1 MTHSSDALLHDDSVP
16 VRHPHRWRLSRAG
29 IVNVW
34 HYLDTE
40 FTLPGGRMILRGTNG
55 SGKSRALEML
65 LPFLLDADRKRMD
78 ATGAAKVDLD
88 ELMRTGAAGQ
98 TNRIGY
104 LWIELARPTGHL
116 TIGAHIRYSAT
127 AHRSEVHFFT
137 TELRIGHDL
146 VLVDEFRAPL
156 SRDDLAARIGADKLT
171 REPDRHR
178 DTVRD
183 LVFGLR
189 GEGGRDRYTGLLQL
203 LHTLRSPD
211 VGNRIDEG
219 RLPQILSDALP
230 PLADNMLVE
239 AGSQLDLLGESRRAQ
254 AQLEASL
261 TRVRQFHA
269 VYRRYAADLLRAS
282 ADAAVAAA
290 DRVSDTRR
298 ELAAAEA
305 DATDLDTQA
314 AAAETRLRER
324 RDQLSELERAMR
336 GLETHELFR
345 TADDLAQRQLA
356 VDALGLA
363 ADQAI
368 AAATRART
376 HERLEADRAGELLDE
391 LSAAVD
397 RTTERLALA
406 KRELT
411 AATVPHGA
419 LPADV
424 RLDVDREV
432 PALHP
437 VRTDR
442 DASPESAPRPTI
454 ARATLV
460 PEQCEE
466 ARAAAEYAAAAA
478 RRRREQASRRL
489 GEARRLDLWGR
500 GVREAEAAA
509 ERAAREAE
517 RDSAQ
522 RFEAATRL
530 DDAALSLRHGWREWL
545 TSDSTSALLPDLDAV
560 GLMRR
565 LSAYLES
572 ITDADTDTDAD
583 ADPIL
588 SELGALPAFAAEAA
602 VDALDETAVAP
613 PQDRTDDARRRA
625 LAEERDALDADD
637 GTPVG
642 APWQSPS
649 NGVPLWRAV
658 DFADTLGEDDRIG
671 IEAALLAAGFLTAT
685 VDGEGRLRAHTG
697 QVLVSPRGEPPRQP
711 LSTVLVPAP
720 ETDVPLT
727 AITAV
732 LSAIGF
738 EDAAA
743 VASVSRDGRWHNG
756 VLRGRHTAESA
767 RYIGAG
773 ARDAATALRRIRLDE
788 ITADLAAL
796 DLAAERRTAERGDP
810 ATSRARVHAHASSAP
825 TTGALEEAL
834 HRYREADGRA
844 QVSAAAAAELRKHA
858 ATLRTQWSTD
868 LDTHRAT
875 CTHFSLPRDVA
886 DLEAVVSTCAVAERT
901 CLDLSRDVGDVLAAR
916 DRLAAA
922 TDRFASASDVRA
934 EAEENAE
941 SCWHE
946 WHGKAAVVAAQ
957 VEALDVDAA
966 DLARE
971 LRDSDAERARTE
983 EQCRRTVTHREHL
996 GKAVAEVLQQC
1007 AAVRERLR
1015 RDRDELAAAAGRL
1028 SAQMQLPEIAAA
1040 ADIQAEPLAHLD
1052 DPDHVRTAAQALLSV
1067 LPASTGTGD
1076 NRMLAALQRFDRDIS
1091 DRLEVRHT
1099 VTESAHV
1106 VNIGGVGDDT
1116 TPTGVLAE
1124 LTKRVE
1130 DESRALS
1137 QRERDVFTGFVLGGV
1152 ADELRRRITQAEQL
1166 VAAMNTSLADSRT
1179 THGIGVRIA
1188 WRPVREDADAAL
1200 VTRLLTGERSPGDSE
1215 ELLELLRRRVEA
1227 SHATDPSA
1235 GYATHLSQALDYR
1248 QWHTVEVTIL
1258 GPEPDQERRIS
1269 TRAKI
1274 SQGETRFVSYVSLF
1288 AAADGYLS
1296 GLPDTDLALRLVLLD
1311 DAFAKIDEPTI
1322 GELMGLLV
1330 RQDIDFVMT
1339 GHALWGCVPGVP
1351 ALDIYEV
1358 RRLQDGSAVT
1368 TRVHWDGRT
1377 RHVRP
1382 SLP

>member
-1 MTHSSDALLHDDSVP
+1 MTHSSDALLLDEGVP
-16 VRHPHRWRLSRAG
+16 ASHPDRWRLSRAG

-40 FTLPGGRMILRGTNG
+40 FTLSGGRMILRGTNG

-88 ELMRTGAAGQ
+88 ELMRTGAGGQ

-104 LWIELARPTGHL
+104 LWIELTRPAGHL

-137 TELRIGHDL
+137 TDLRVGHDL
-146 VLVDEFRAPL
+146 QLVDELRSPL
-156 SRDDLAARIGADKLT
+156 SRDDLAGRIGADRLT
-171 REPDRHR
+171 REPERHR

-230 PLADNMLVE
+230 PLADNMLLE

-282 ADAAVAAA
+282 AEAAVAAA
-290 DRVSDTRR
+290 DRVSDTDR

-305 DATDLDTQA
+305 DAADLDTQA

-324 RDQLSELERAMR
+324 RDQLAELERAMR

-345 TADDLAQRQLA
+345 TADDLAQRQAA

-368 AAATRART
+368 SAASRARA
-376 HERLEADRAGELLDE
+376 HERLESERAGELLDE
-391 LSAAVD
+391 LASAVGRA
-397 RTTERLALA
+397 TERLALA

-411 AATVPHGA
+411 AATVPPGA

-424 RLDVDREV
+424 RLEIEREV
-432 PALHP
+432 SGLHP

-442 DASPESAPRPTI
+442 DAPPESAPRPTV
-454 ARATLV
+454 ARVKLV
-460 PEQCEE
+460 PEHCED
-466 ARAAAEYAAAAA
+466 ARTAAEQAAAAA
-478 RRRREQASRRL
+478 RRRREQATRRL
-489 GEARRLDLWGR
+489 GEARRLDLSGR
-500 GVREAEAAA
+500 GVREAESAA
-509 ERAAREAE
+509 ERAAGEAE
-517 RDSAQ
+517 RDAAE
-522 RFEAATRL
+522 RFEASGRL

-545 TSDSTSALLPDLDAV
+545 TSESTSTLLPDIDAV
-560 GLMRR
+560 ALMRR
-565 LSAYLES
+565 LSAYL
-572 ITDADTDTDAD
+572 DDLVDTDSP

-588 SELGALPAFAAEAA
+588 SELTALPAAAADAA
-602 VDALDETAVAP
+602 PATPGETAAAP
-613 PQDRTDDARRRA
+613 VQDHEADSRRRA
-625 LAEERDALDADD
+625 LAEEQAALESDD

-649 NGVPLWRAV
+649 TGVPLWQAV
-658 DFADTLGEDDRIG
+658 EFADSLGDDDRIG

-711 LSTVLVPAP
+711 LSTVLVPSP
-720 ETDVPLT
+720 DTEVPLS

-756 VLRGRHTAESA
+756 VLRGRHTAEST
-767 RYIGAG
+767 RYIGAA
-773 ARDAATALRRIRLDE
+773 ARDAATAARRIRLDE

-796 DLAAERRTAERGDP
+796 DLAEEIREAARGDAAANP
-810 ATSRARVHAHASSAP
+810 ARWYAHTSSAP
-825 TTGALEEAL
+825 TTGALDEAV
-834 HRYREADGRA
+834 HRYREADRRA
-844 QVSAAAAAELRKHA
+844 QTSAAAATELRKHA
-858 ATLRTQWSTD
+858 ATLRSQWSTD

-875 CTHFSLPRDVA
+875 CTHFSLPREVA
-886 DLEAVVSTCAVAERT
+886 ELEEIVATCAVAEKT
-901 CLDLSRDVGDVLAAR
+901 CLDLARDIGEVLAAR
-916 DRLAAA
+916 SRHALAV
-922 TDRFASASDVRA
+922 DRFASASGVRA

-957 VEALDVDAA
+957 AEALDVDTA

-971 LRDSDAERARTE
+971 LRNSDAERARTE

-1007 AAVRERLR
+1007 ATVRERLR

-1028 SAQMQLPEIAAA
+1028 SAQVQLREISAA
-1040 ADIQAEPLAHLD
+1040 ADVPAEPLAHLD

-1076 NRMLAALQRFDRDIS
+1076 NRILAALQRFDRDIS

-1106 VNIGGVGDDT
+1106 VAIGGVGDDT

-1124 LTKRVE
+1124 LTKRAE

-1152 ADELRRRITQAEQL
+1152 ADELRRRIAQAEQL
-1166 VAAMNTSLADSRT
+1166 VAAMNTSLAGSRT

-1215 ELLELLRRRVEA
+1215 ELLELLRRRVES

-1248 QWHTVEVTIL
+1248 KWHTVEVTIV

-1358 RRLQDGSAVT
+1358 RRLDDGSAVT
-1368 TRVHWDGRT
+1368 TRVHWDGRS
-1377 RHVRP
+1377 RRVRP
-1382 SLP
+1382 SES

>member
-1 MTHSSDALLHDDSVP
+1 MTHSSEALLLDEGVP
-16 VRHPHRWRLSRAG
+16 VSRPDRWRLSRAG

-40 FTLPGGRMILRGTNG
+40 FALSGGRMILRGTNG

-88 ELMRTGAAGQ
+88 ELMRTGSGGQ

-104 LWIELARPTGHL
+104 LWIELARPAGHL

-137 TELRIGHDL
+137 SDLRVGHDL
-146 VLVDEFRAPL
+146 QLVDDLRSPL
-156 SRDDLAARIGADKLT
+156 SRDDLAGRIGADRLT
-171 REPDRHR
+171 REPERHR

-230 PLADNMLVE
+230 PLADNMLLE
-239 AGSQLDLLGESRRAQ
+239 AGSQLDLLGESRGAQ

-282 ADAAVAAA
+282 AEAAVAAA
-290 DRVSDTRR
+290 DRVSDTER

-305 DATDLDTQA
+305 DAADLDTQA

-324 RDQLSELERAMR
+324 RDQLAELERAMR

-368 AAATRART
+368 SAASRARA
-376 HERLEADRAGELLDE
+376 HERLESDRAGELLDE
-391 LSAAVD
+391 LSAAVGQA
-397 RTTERLALA
+397 TERLALA

-411 AATVPHGA
+411 TATVPHGA
-419 LPADV
+419 LPADI
-424 RLDVDREV
+424 RLEIERE
-432 PALHP
+432 ASGLHP
-437 VRTDR
+437 IRTDR
-442 DASPESAPRPTI
+442 DATPESAPRPTV
-454 ARATLV
+454 ARVKLV
-460 PEQCEE
+460 PEHCED
-466 ARAAAEYAAAAA
+466 ARAAAEQAAAAA
-478 RRRREQASRRL
+478 RRRREQATRRL
-489 GEARRLDLWGR
+489 GEARRLDLSGR
-500 GVREAEAAA
+500 GVREAEATA
-509 ERAAREAE
+509 ERAAGEAE
-517 RDSAQ
+517 RD
-522 RFEAATRL
+522 AAARADAAARL

-560 GLMRR
+560 TLMRR
-565 LSAYLES
+565 LSAHLES
-572 ITDADTDTDAD
+572 VTDIDTDPGSR

-588 SELGALPAFAAEAA
+588 SELAALPAAAADAA
-602 VDALDETAVAP
+602 PEVLGETAVAP
-613 PQDRTDDARRRA
+613 PQNLVAESRRRA
-625 LAEERDALDADD
+625 LTEEQAALESDD
-637 GTPVG
+637 GTPEG
-642 APWQSPS
+642 APWQSES
-649 NGVPLWRAV
+649 DGVPLWQAV
-658 DFADTLGEDDRIG
+658 EFADTLGDDDRIG

-697 QVLVSPRGEPPRQP
+697 QVLVSPRGELPRQP
-711 LSTVLVPAP
+711 LSTVLVPSP
-720 ETDVPLT
+720 DTEVPLT

-756 VLRGRHTAESA
+756 VLRGRHTAEST
-767 RYIGAG
+767 RYIGAA
-773 ARDAATALRRIRLDE
+773 ARDAATAARRIRIDE

-796 DLAAERRTAERGDP
+796 DLAEEIRTAGRGD
-810 ATSRARVHAHASSAP
+810 ATAHPSRWYAHTSSAP
-825 TTGALEEAL
+825 TTGALDEAL
-834 HRYREADGRA
+834 HRYREADRRA
-844 QVSAAAAAELRKHA
+844 RSSAAAATELRKHA
-858 ATLRTQWSTD
+858 ATLRSQWSTD

-875 CTHFSLPRDVA
+875 CLHFALPRDVP
-886 DLEAVVSTCAVAERT
+886 DLEEVVDTCAVAEKT
-901 CLDLSRDVGDVLAAR
+901 CLELAR
-916 DRLAAA
+916 DIGEVLSARARFTLAV
-922 TDRFASASDVRA
+922 DRFASASGVRV

-957 VEALDVDAA
+957 AEALDVDTA

-971 LRDSDAERARTE
+971 LRNSDTERARTE

-996 GKAVAEVLQQC
+996 GKAVAEVLQRC
-1007 AAVRERLR
+1007 ATVRERLR
-1015 RDRDELAAAAGRL
+1015 RDRDELTAAAGRL
-1028 SAQMQLPEIAAA
+1028 SAQVQLPEISAA
-1040 ADIQAEPLAHLD
+1040 ADVPAEPLAHLD
-1052 DPDHVRTAAQALLSV
+1052 DPDHVRTAAQALLNV

-1076 NRMLAALQRFDRDIS
+1076 NRILAALQRFDRDIS

-1106 VNIGGVGDDT
+1106 VGIGGVGDDS

-1124 LTKRVE
+1124 LTKRAE

-1166 VAAMNTSLADSRT
+1166 VAAMNTSLAGSRT

-1200 VTRLLTGERSPGDSE
+1200 VTRLLTGTRSPGDSE

-1235 GYATHLSQALDYR
+1235 GYATHLSEALDYR
-1248 QWHTVEVTIL
+1248 KWHTVEVTIV

-1358 RRLQDGSAVT
+1358 RRLEDGSAVT
-1368 TRVHWDGRT
+1368 TRVHWDGRN
-1377 RHVRP
+1377 RLVRP
-1382 SLP
+1382 AES